1 MISAGIIPG
10 YWNICFFHNC
20 DRLKFVATKSSS
32 DFIVSTNSDRDHL
45 FISQMLT
52 RNRRYFNACPPTTR
66 GRKHDNN
73 LEFYLLSKTSTNGLG
88 FRSWPVTGSW
98 NENKEN
104 KLSLMFHS
112 LLFFGWHNLR
122 SISLWCREPPG
133 GCLPEPGK
141 PAFWKKKTV
150 IIIKM
155 DLPSAVMWPFR
166 FLRTGI

>member
-10 YWNICFFHNC
+10 YWNICFFHNR
-20 DRLKFVATKSSS
+20 DRFKFVATKSSS
-32 DFIVSTNSDRDHL
+32 DFIVSTNSHRDHL
-45 FISQMLT
+45 FIPQMLT

-88 FRSWPVTGSW
+88 FPSWPVTGSW

-104 KLSLMFHS
+104 KLSLEFHS

-122 SISLWCREPPG
+122 SISLWFREPP
-133 GCLPEPGK
+133 
-141 PAFWKKKTV
+141 
-150 IIIKM
+150 
-155 DLPSAVMWPFR
+155 SAVNKAKMECQAGAC
-166 FLRTGI
+166 LNLASQG